1 VDNHFLL
8 RVLSRRWA
16 PVLGLLVAISVVSIE
31 LIASERPECTAERAV
46 EELAGWLT
54 DALCGS
60 IHAPIH
66 GL

>member
-1 VDNHFLL
+1 M
-8 RVLSRRWA
+8 
-16 PVLGLLVAISVVSIE
+16 LGLLVALSMVSIE
-31 LIASERPECTAERAV
+31 LVVVERPECTAERAV

-54 DALCGS
+54 GALGGS